1 MLADIQIFACSPG
14 CLGIFA
20 LSFIPSLIW
29 LAFFWVQDKNPEPKR
44 IILRV
49 FLWGFLIAIPVI
61 VIENML
67 QYYAYPLFT
76 ATGTAWLYGF
86 LGIALIEET
95 AKYLTVRY
103 KAVPLRVFDEPQD
116 AIIYMITV
124 ALGFAAIENFFYA
137 FSAYNLGFSAS
148 MASLA
153 GRFITSTLLHVVSSG
168 ILGYF
173 LARIY
178 FLEQEKNSLAIL
190 LTGLMFSTVL
200 HGLYN
205 YFIIQTGGYMI
216 LSVIPV
222 MPVALLLTS
231 SVFLLFLYWHLR
243 TFSYQ

>member
-1 MLADIQIFACSPG
+1 MLADPPILLYSPG
-14 CLGIFA
+14 FLGVFA

-29 LAFFWVQDKNPEPKR
+29 LAFFWVQDKHPEPKR
-44 IILRV
+44 IVLRL
-49 FLWGFLIAIPVI
+49 FLWGFLVAIPVI
-61 VIENML
+61 VVENML
-67 QYYAYPLFT
+67 QYYAHPLFNT
-76 ATGTAWLYGF
+76 IGMAWLYGF

-103 KAVPLRVFDEPQD
+103 KAVPLYAFDEPQD
-116 AIIYMITV
+116 AMIYMITV

-137 FSAYNLGFSAS
+137 LGAYNMGLSAS

-153 GRFITSTLLHVVSSG
+153 GRFVTSTLLHVVSSG

-178 FLEQEKNSLAIL
+178 FLEKEKKSAAIL
-190 LTGLMFSTVL
+190 LTGLMFSTGL

-216 LSVIPV
+216 LSVVPVIPV
-222 MPVALLLTS
+222 VLLIS
-231 SVFLLFLYWHLR
+231 SSAFLLFLYWNLR
-243 TFSYQ
+243 TF